1 MLILV
6 LFMYDSQALV
16 LCRNVKK
23 QANTCNLV
31 HEFSIFAVEIG
42 KKGKNGMCKMDCHVV
57 KVCQT
62 SVKACYFFVTLHDEM
77 GEERQK
83 NRKRVL

>member
-6 LFMYDSQALV
+6 LFMYYSQALV

-42 KKGKNGMCKMDCHVV
+42 KKG
-57 KVCQT
+57 
-62 SVKACYFFVTLHDEM
+62 
-77 GEERQK
+77 EEW
-83 NRKRVL
+83 NV

>member
-23 QANTCNLV
+23 QPSTCNLV

-42 KKGKNGMCKMDCHVV
+42 KKG
-57 KVCQT
+57 
-62 SVKACYFFVTLHDEM
+62 
-77 GEERQK
+77 EEW
-83 NRKRVL
+83 NV

>member
-31 HEFSIFAVEIG
+31 PKFCIFAVEIG
-42 KKGKNGMCKMDCHVV
+42 KKGEEWNV
-57 KVCQT
+57 KEGLWYAK
-62 SVKACYFFVTLHDEM
+62 SGAW
-77 GEERQK
+77 
-83 NRKRVL
+83 RV